1 MRCRVNVT
9 QLQAFL
15 LSLRPSMEVPRQDP
29 HFWLWDEGEVGM
41 ERAAQVGCVI
51 VTFST
56 LCQEAVFTPPWSLST
71 VATPCLLTVPD

>member
-1 MRCRVNVT
+1 
-9 QLQAFL
+9 
-15 LSLRPSMEVPRQDP
+15 
-29 HFWLWDEGEVGM
+29 M

-71 VATPCLLTVPD
+71 VATPCLLTPLRLNHSGSSLLRIPHPSLEGLRVPWHGPQRQVL